1 MMVSGV
7 RELFFRFFSN
17 RYLYR
22 IPIRGDKIGDIV
34 SIKRC
39 NDWLEIEIEV
49 KDTTYLR

>member
-22 IPIRGDKIGDIV
+22 IPVYGDRVGDII

-39 NDWLEIEIEV
+39 SNWLEIEIEV
-49 KDTTYLR
+49 KDTTLLK